1 MNSHPYTVA
10 QQTHAQ
16 YYPPIWRELTINRNA
31 QDQDEAFAI
40 GPDGYV
46 WRYLTDTS
54 SGAPGRLVSTGL
66 AAAHF
71 ALIAAPGSPRVLI
84 AAERNRLC
92 LMRES
97 ADATS
102 SWHDP
107 QTINFMGLQDAL
119 EIIELHCISYKEHV
133 LIGVLAVHGKAG
145 VAQARHFW
153 VAKWLNQSL
162 QFRSSPVLLDGSDPL
177 GNQFILHNQS
187 SEQTLQ

>member
-1 MNSHPYTVA
+1 MNSHPYSA
-10 QQTHAQ
+10 PRQTKAE

-54 SGAPGRLVSTGL
+54 SGKAGRLVSTGL

-71 ALIAAPGSPRVLI
+71 ALIAPSCSPRVLI
-84 AAERNRLC
+84 AAERNVLC

-97 ADATS
+97 ADAAS
-102 SWHDP
+102 SWHQP
-107 QTINFMGLQDAL
+107 QTVNFIGLQDAL
-119 EIIELHCISYKEHV
+119 EIVELHSVAYKEHA
-133 LIGVLAVHGKAG
+133 LIGVLALHGKAG
-145 VAQARHFW
+145 GAEARHFW
-153 VAKWLNQSL
+153 VAKWQGQSL
-162 QFRSSPVLLDGSDPL
+162 QFRSSPVALDGSDPL